1 MELYHLISQVAAKAG
16 LNWGWLILDPALRS
30 CMQVT
35 MKLKMNWLMRP
46 DELRCIK
53 MLSITCQFTGSW
65 VQHGIKRQTGD
76 GLVLLLLFK
85 QHIHSLRVCFWWN
98 VVSGQWKGGCYG
110 CMDDLVIK
118 LIIRR
123 IQTKTHACRRK
134 KKSYLL
140 LSLSQSHIMLRFA
153 CTLHCG
159 VFSVFFFF
167 PAPLIYRTLGWI
179 SMEGF
184 QPHGSSGS
192 KPRPPEQRIC

>member
-65 VQHGIKRQTGD
+65 VQHGIKRQTRD

-85 QHIHSLRVCFWWN
+85 QHTHSLRVCFWWN

-134 KKSYLL
+134 KILPALVFVSV
-140 LSLSQSHIMLRFA
+140 SHHAQVCMHTALWGFFF
-153 CTLHCG
+153 L
-159 VFSVFFFF
+159 FFF